1 VKVGRLSRVALLC
14 DLASYSIGSCS
25 RGSCNFRGRLSFGCC
40 LSCLSRNP
48 PLDRQRRYLCKAR
61 CEPKTQSQ
69 PQRQQCFR
77 NCVRSCNPCSMSAS
91 SLLTP
96 SDIAAATHSTSSLTP
111 SSPLGHHFAN
121 PFLFFS
127 NSKPS
132 PSASLIH
139 PLRLKYLPNFS
150 TPSLTQ

>member
-1 VKVGRLSRVALLC
+1 MGCDAVKCLHFVVFPPIALVPAAGEAATFVAGVTAAFLVNSRLIGSVEIFAKLGVSQRLSPNLNGSNAFVIAYAVATLDILSAFPLL
-14 DLASYSIGSCS
+14 
-25 RGSCNFRGRLSFGCC
+25 
-40 LSCLSRNP
+40 
-48 PLDRQRRYLCKAR
+48 
-61 CEPKTQSQ
+61 
-69 PQRQQCFR
+69 
-77 NCVRSCNPCSMSAS
+77 NCP
-91 SLLTP
+91 
-96 SDIAAATHSTSSLTP
+96 DIPATTHSTSNLTP

-127 NSKPS
+127 SSNPS